1 MGMKD
6 TQDQLIDNQAKI
18 MLRQDESAETLK
30 RLVNIESRD
39 HVLNLKFKLGFLLV
53 LFFIDRMDIR
63 KFKLMWSCITPYRE
77 VFLDKIYAAKDDGT
91 LTLEQTRRIL
101 AVDLVAVGKQI
112 GAKSDTWIAVEA
124 SSVIEKN
131 DIDRVKE
138 SANLLS
144 LVYEADS
151 IAAAVGYE
159 IPDQTR
165 RYAEASDVEIIL
177 LQSS

>member
-1 MGMKD
+1 MKD
-6 TQDQLIDNQAKI
+6 TQDQLADNHARI
-18 MLRQDESAETLK
+18 MQRQDESAETLK
-30 RLVNIESRD
+30 RLVNIETGAQF
-39 HVLNLKFKLGFLLV
+39 LNLKFKLGFLLI

-63 KFKLMWSCITPYRE
+63 KFKLMWGYFTPYRE
-77 VFLDKIYAAKDDGT
+77 VFLDKVYAAKDDGT
-91 LTLEQTRRIL
+91 LTMEQARRIL
-101 AVDLVAVGKQI
+101 TTDLVAVGKQI

-138 SANLLS
+138 SADLLS
-144 LVYEADS
+144 LVYATDS
-151 IAAAVGYE
+151 IAAAAGYE

-177 LQSS
+177 IQSS